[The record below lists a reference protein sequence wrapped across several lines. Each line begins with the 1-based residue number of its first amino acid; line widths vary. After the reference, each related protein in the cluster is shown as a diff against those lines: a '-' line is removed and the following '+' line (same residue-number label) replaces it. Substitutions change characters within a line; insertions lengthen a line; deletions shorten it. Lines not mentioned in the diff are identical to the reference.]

1 MVNRALS
8 CGQGSSQNKLEH
20 CASQPEVTITVAFRV
35 RVASPLSSSRGGGGG
50 VTLGAIY
57 VRRFLREK
65 RSSVNLRVFYAQFTL
80 RSPHSCIYLG
90 PGGAIKSAINHLN
103 IGPGLREGE
112 SLRLPGPASI

>member
-1 MVNRALS
+1 MSLWSIVRLAADRAPKISL
-8 CGQGSSQNKLEH
+8 KH

-65 RSSVNLRVFYAQFTL
+65 RSSLVNLRVFYAQFTRAFINKL
-80 RSPHSCIYLG
+80 ARTQPHCGS
-90 PGGAIKSAINHLN
+90 
-103 IGPGLREGE
+103 
-112 SLRLPGPASI
+112 

>member
-1 MVNRALS
+1 VVNRALS
-8 CGQGSSQNKLEH
+8 CGQGSQNKLEH

-65 RSSVNLRVFYAQFTL
+65 RSSVNLRVFYAQFTRAFL
-80 RSPHSCIYLG
+80 LFV
-90 PGGAIKSAINHLN
+90 K
-103 IGPGLREGE
+103 
-112 SLRLPGPASI
+112 PAHTQQSD

>member
-8 CGQGSSQNKLEH
+8 CGQGSQNKLEH

-65 RSSVNLRVFYAQFTL
+65 RSSVNLRVFYAQFT
-80 RSPHSCIYLG
+80 R
-90 PGGAIKSAINHLN
+90 AF
-103 IGPGLREGE
+103 
-112 SLRLPGPASI
+112 

>member
-1 MVNRALS
+1 MIISTRCN
-8 CGQGSSQNKLEH
+8 NKFTH
-20 CASQPEVTITVAFRV
+20 WIANFIVPPRV
-35 RVASPLSSSRGGGGG
+35 QFTHGPGPG
-50 VTLGAIY
+50 V
-57 VRRFLREK
+57 FLREK

>member
-8 CGQGSSQNKLEH
+8 CGQGSQNKLEH

-65 RSSVNLRVFYAQFTL
+65 RSSVNLRVFYAQFTRAFL
-80 RSPHSCIYLG
+80 FKLFV
-90 PGGAIKSAINHLN
+90 K
-103 IGPGLREGE
+103 
-112 SLRLPGPASI
+112 PAHTQQSD